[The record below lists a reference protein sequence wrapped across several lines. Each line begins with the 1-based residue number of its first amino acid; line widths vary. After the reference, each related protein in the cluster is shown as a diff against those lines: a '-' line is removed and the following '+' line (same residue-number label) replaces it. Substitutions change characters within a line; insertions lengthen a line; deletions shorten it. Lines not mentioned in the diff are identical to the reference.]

1 MDTNQTLPLWLQIAV
16 DFATII
22 SSIGVIAAFV
32 QIYISIRQFKKQL
45 RITQDQLKLS
55 EAQFTLINQGY
66 LSPEFDI
73 NLYSPDVNEK
83 TEVKSNTTFQ
93 TLSTVVNLNNTGN
106 LPVIYQV
113 KEFNL
118 YFNGAK
124 IYSLQDNQEIA
135 PGTVYPKQISPYLI
149 NAPLKNDSTGMSVE
163 EVSKT
168 NITCSILIHYNDF
181 NSKRTKI
188 INRNLKYNISLEGC
202 LPTYLQISDSI

>member
-1 MDTNQTLPLWLQIAV
+1 MDTTQTLPVWLQMAV
-16 DFATII
+16 GLATII

-32 QIYISIRQFKKQL
+32 QIYISIRQFKGQL

-73 NLYSPDVNEK
+73 NLYSPDVNDK
-83 TEVKSNTTFQ
+83 TEIKSSTTFQ

-149 NAPLKNDSTGMSVE
+149 NAPLKNDNTRMSVD

-188 INRNLKYNISLEGC
+188 INRNIKYNISLEGC